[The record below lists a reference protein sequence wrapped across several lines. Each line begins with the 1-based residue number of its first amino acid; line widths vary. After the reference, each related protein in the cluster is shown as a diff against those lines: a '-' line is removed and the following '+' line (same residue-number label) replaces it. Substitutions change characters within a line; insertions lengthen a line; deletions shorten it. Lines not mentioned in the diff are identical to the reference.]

1 MRNFILV
8 LLLTL
13 FCAYLNLP
21 FSITRSFTLLN
32 KQFTLTIPKPEINF
46 KFQDKQIKRSL
57 DFKQGLDLRGGVQVT
72 LDADM
77 KDIPNDQKVTALES
91 VKSIISR
98 RVDLYGVS
106 ESVVRTSLGGDQY
119 RLIVELPGVSDP
131 QKALSLI
138 GQTASLMFATPV
150 YKDSTVSGQ
159 PELVDFQ
166 PTDLT
171 GKDLDSATLSFES
184 QDRQPSV
191 SLRFKSEGADK
202 FSKLTEAYLNKP
214 LAIILDDSI
223 LTMPTVQSVIS
234 NGQAIISG
242 SFTIE
247 QAKLMATQLN
257 AGALP
262 VPVKIL
268 TQKNISATL
277 GADSIKQSLI
287 AGGVGLVTVAVYMIL
302 QYGLMGLISIIGLGI
317 YALITATLY
326 RLIPVTLSLPGIAG
340 FVLSVGMAVDSNILI
355 FERFKEE
362 KRSGKPVGIAL
373 ELAFGRAWDSIKDAN
388 AATIITG
395 LILFNPL
402 NWSFLNSSGTVRG
415 FAFTLILGILTS
427 LFTGV
432 FVTRT
437 LLRLFIRP
445 SSSFP
450 RRRESIIKNK

>member
-1 MRNFILV
+1 MKNFLLV
-8 LLLTL
+8 LLLTF
-13 FCAYLNLP
+13 FCVYINL
-21 FSITRSFTLLN
+21 
-32 KQFTLTIPKPEINF
+32 QPEINF
-46 KFQDKQIKRSL
+46 KFQDKQINRSL
-57 DFKQGLDLRGGVQVT
+57 EFKQGLDLRGGVQVT
-72 LDADM
+72 LNADM
-77 KDIPNDQKVTALES
+77 KDIPADQRNTALES

-106 ESVVRTSLGGDQY
+106 ESVVRTSVGRDQY

-131 QKALSLI
+131 QKALVLI
-138 GQTASLMFATPV
+138 GQTAELMFATPV

-166 PTDLT
+166 PTQLT
-171 GKDLDSATLSFES
+171 GKDLESAALSFES
-184 QDRQPSV
+184 QDRKPSV
-191 SLRFKSEGADK
+191 SLKFKSDGADK
-202 FSKLTEAYLNKP
+202 FSKITESYIGKP
-214 LAIILDDSI
+214 VAIILDGSI
-223 LTMPTVQSVIS
+223 LTMPRVDSVIS

-262 VPVKIL
+262 VPIQIL

-287 AGGVGLVTVAVYMIL
+287 AGGVGLITVAVYMIL
-302 QYGLMGLISIIGLGI
+302 QYGFMGFISIISLLI

-326 RLIPVTLSLPGIAG
+326 RLIPVTLSLPGVAG

-362 KRSGKPVGIAL
+362 KRAGKPTDISL

-402 NWSFLNSSGTVRG
+402 NWNFLNSSGTVRG
-415 FAFTLILGILTS
+415 FSFTLILGILTS

-445 SSSFP
+445 
-450 RRRESIIKNK
+450 KNAK

>member
-1 MRNFILV
+1 MKNFVLV
-8 LLLTL
+8 LVLTL
-13 FCAYLNLP
+13 ISAYINLP
-21 FSITRSFTLLN
+21 FTISRGFRILN
-32 KQFTLTIPKPEINF
+32 KDFQLTLPKPEINF

-77 KDIPNDQKVTALES
+77 KDIPDDQKNTALES

-106 ESVVRTSLGGDQY
+106 ESVVRTSVGGGQY

-138 GQTASLMFATPV
+138 GQTASLMFAAPI

-166 PTDLT
+166 PTELT
-171 GKDLDSATLSFES
+171 GKDLESASLTFES
-184 QDRQPSV
+184 QDRKPSV
-191 SLRFKSEGADK
+191 SLKFKSEGSDK
-202 FSKLTEAYLNKP
+202 FSKITEAYLNKP
-214 LAIILDDSI
+214 VAIILDGSI

-234 NGQAIISG
+234 NGQAVISG

-262 VPVKIL
+262 VPIKIL

-287 AGGVGLVTVAVYMIL
+287 AGGVGLITVSVYMIL
-302 QYGLMGLISIIGLGI
+302 QYGLMGFISIIGLLI

-326 RLIPVTLSLPGIAG
+326 RLIPVTLSLPGVAG

-362 KRSGKPVGIAL
+362 KRDGKPTSVAL

-437 LLRLFIRP
+437 LLRLFIKP
-445 SSSFP
+445 KKLL
-450 RRRESIIKNK
+450 IKKSDH